1 VAEEVSY
8 NEKVTTGPL
17 GVYRRNLNPMLRL
30 LLNCQGSLTTI
41 GMCPFRVYASPH
53 PLLTPPCV
61 ELAEDEIKPGVP
73 DWPLQ
78 AVNKRRS
85 EVCGVGGY
93 QGGLQ
98 RRSYSLWEGPVFI
111 SLWEG
116 PVIPNESVGNRHSWA
131 DVGSFLIWSDMSDF
145 KGLVFLLWSGRL
157 KEDGL

>member
-1 VAEEVSY
+1 
-8 NEKVTTGPL
+8 
-17 GVYRRNLNPMLRL
+17 
-30 LLNCQGSLTTI
+30 
-41 GMCPFRVYASPH
+41 MCPFRVYASPH
-53 PLLTPPCV
+53 PLLTPPCA

-78 AVNKRRS
+78 AVNKRHS
-85 EVCGVGGY
+85 EVCGVGGC

-98 RRSYSLWEGPVFI
+98 RRSYSLWEGPV
-111 SLWEG
+111 
-116 PVIPNESVGNRHSWA
+116 IPNESVGNRYSWA